1 MRMCAFLLPLL
12 RVLPL
17 LPLLIIPT
25 PAAPYSFLLP
35 LLPSLHMCSLSS
47 LSLAHYSLPS
57 DAQMYSHAADFE
69 SRQIERQSG
78 EMVEAQHAS
87 RMLLKN
93 LLPSN
98 IVDQINQGRGLIAD
112 YFDDVTVLFT
122 DMKGFTAFSST
133 ITPQRLVEFLNEMYV
148 LKYAGNPGLGILPF

>member
-1 MRMCAFLLPLL
+1 
-12 RVLPL
+12 
-17 LPLLIIPT
+17 
-25 PAAPYSFLLP
+25 
-35 LLPSLHMCSLSS
+35 
-47 LSLAHYSLPS
+47 
-57 DAQMYSHAADFE
+57 MYSHAADFE

-148 LKYAGNPGLGILPF
+148 CRRPGPTVLETVLAEQDSVDIDEASDSHCYSELLLLHPSHAHRSSSPQVLCV

>member
-1 MRMCAFLLPLL
+1 
-12 RVLPL
+12 
-17 LPLLIIPT
+17 
-25 PAAPYSFLLP
+25 
-35 LLPSLHMCSLSS
+35 
-47 LSLAHYSLPS
+47 
-57 DAQMYSHAADFE
+57 MYSHAADFE